1 MQTIQLCNLTIGYG
15 SHAVVS
21 DINASL
27 NSGRLTCLLGR
38 NGVGKSTLLRTLAG
52 FIPPIAGEI
61 YIQGTPLERLSH
73 HELAE
78 KISVVLTE
86 RMDVRNLT
94 ATELVGLGRT
104 PYTGFW
110 GVLSDEDRKIVSKA
124 MRQVGIEPL
133 AERNVSSL
141 SDGERQKVMMAKA
154 LAQQTPIIILDE
166 PTAFL
171 DFQSKVDVLRLL
183 ARLAH
188 ELDKTVFLSI
198 HDIELALQ
206 IADAIWLLD
215 NQRKLHAGTT
225 TELIEDGTLRH
236 FIESDHIHFDADE
249 RVVTLQKY

>member
-1 MQTIQLCNLTIGYG
+1 MQTIQLYNLSIGYG
-15 SHAVVS
+15 KHAVVS
-21 DINASL
+21 DINATL

-73 HELAE
+73 QELAE

-86 RMDVRNLT
+86 RMGIRNLT

-110 GVLSDEDRKIVSKA
+110 GVLSDEDHKIVSNA
-124 MRQVGIEPL
+124 MQLVGIEQL
-133 AERNVSSL
+133 AERNISSL
-141 SDGERQKVMMAKA
+141 SDGERQKAMIAKA

-171 DFQSKVDVLRLL
+171 DFQSKVDTLRLL
-183 ARLAH
+183 AQLAH

-206 IADAIWLLD
+206 ITDEIWLLD
-215 NQRKLHAGTT
+215 NQQKLHTGTT
-225 TELIEDGTLRH
+225 KQLIEDGTLNH
-236 FIESDHIHFDADE
+236 FIENEHIRFDADD
-249 RVVTLQKY
+249 RVVRLQK

>member
-1 MQTIQLCNLTIGYG
+1 MQTIQLYNLSIGYG
-15 SHAVVS
+15 KHTVVS
-21 DINASL
+21 GINATL

-73 HELAE
+73 QELAE

-86 RMDVRNLT
+86 RMDIRNLT

-110 GVLSDEDRKIVSKA
+110 GVLSAKDHKIVSNA
-124 MRQVGIEPL
+124 MQLVGIEQL
-133 AERNVSSL
+133 AERNISSL
-141 SDGERQKVMMAKA
+141 SDGERQKAMIAKA

-171 DFQSKVDVLRLL
+171 DFQSKVDTLRLL
-183 ARLAH
+183 SQLAH

-206 IADAIWLLD
+206 ITDEIWLLD
-215 NQRKLHAGTT
+215 DQRKLHTGTT
-225 TELIEDGTLRH
+225 NQLIEDGTLHH
-236 FIESDHIHFDADE
+236 FIESEHICFDADD
-249 RVVTLQKY
+249 RVVRLQK

>member
-1 MQTIQLCNLTIGYG
+1 MQTIQLYNLSIGYG
-15 SHAVVS
+15 KHAVVS
-21 DINASL
+21 DINATL

-52 FIPPIAGEI
+52 FTPPIAGEI

-86 RMDVRNLT
+86 RMDIRNLT
-94 ATELVGLGRT
+94 AIELVGLGRT

-110 GVLSDEDRKIVSKA
+110 GVLSDEDHKIVSNA
-124 MRQVGIEPL
+124 MQLVGIEQL
-133 AERNVSSL
+133 AERNISSL

-171 DFQSKVDVLRLL
+171 DFQSKVDTLRLL
-183 ARLAH
+183 AQLAH
-188 ELDKTVFLSI
+188 ELDKTVFLST
-198 HDIELALQ
+198 HDIEQALQ
-206 IADAIWLLD
+206 ITDAIWLLD
-215 NQRKLHAGTT
+215 DQRKLHTGTT
-225 TELIEDGTLRH
+225 TQLIENGTLHH
-236 FIESDHIHFDADE
+236 FIESEHIRFDADD
-249 RVVTLQKY
+249 RVVRLQK

>member
-1 MQTIQLCNLTIGYG
+1 MQTIQLYILSIGYG
-15 SHAVVS
+15 KHTVVS
-21 DINASL
+21 DINATL

-61 YIQGTPLERLSH
+61 YIQGTPLERLSYL
-73 HELAE
+73 ELAE

-86 RMDVRNLT
+86 RMDIRNLT
-94 ATELVGLGRT
+94 TTELVGLGRT

-110 GVLSDEDRKIVSKA
+110 GVLSDEDRKIVSNA
-124 MRQVGIEPL
+124 MQLVGIEQL

-171 DFQSKVDVLRLL
+171 DFQSKVDTLRLL
-183 ARLAH
+183 AQLAH

-206 IADAIWLLD
+206 ITDEIWLLD
-215 NQRKLHAGTT
+215 NQQKLHTGTT
-225 TELIEDGTLRH
+225 KQLIEDGTLH
-236 FIESDHIHFDADE
+236 NFIENEHIRFDADD
-249 RVVTLQKY
+249 RVVRLQK

>member
-1 MQTIQLCNLTIGYG
+1 MQTIQLYNLSIGYG
-15 SHAVVS
+15 KHTVVS
-21 DINASL
+21 DINATL

-52 FIPPIAGEI
+52 FIPPIAGKI

-73 HELAE
+73 QELAE

-86 RMDVRNLT
+86 RMDIRNLT

-110 GVLSDEDRKIVSKA
+110 GVLSDEDHKIVSKS
-124 MRQVGIEPL
+124 MQLVGIEQL
-133 AERNVSSL
+133 AERNISSL
-141 SDGERQKVMMAKA
+141 SDGERQKVMIAKA

-171 DFQSKVDVLRLL
+171 DFQSKVDTLRLL
-183 ARLAH
+183 AQLAH

-206 IADAIWLLD
+206 ITDAIWLLD
-215 NQRKLHAGTT
+215 DQQKLHTGTT
-225 TELIEDGTLRH
+225 TQLIENGTLRH
-236 FIESDHIHFDADE
+236 FIESEHIRFDADD
-249 RVVTLQKY
+249 RVVRLQK

>member
-1 MQTIQLCNLTIGYG
+1 MQTIQLYNLSIGYG
-15 SHAVVS
+15 KHAVVS
-21 DINASL
+21 DINSTL

-52 FIPPIAGEI
+52 FIPPIAGKI

-73 HELAE
+73 QELAE

-86 RMDVRNLT
+86 RMDIRNLT

-110 GVLSDEDRKIVSKA
+110 GVLSDEDHKIVSNA
-124 MRQVGIEPL
+124 MQLVGIEQL
-133 AERNVSSL
+133 AERNISSL
-141 SDGERQKVMMAKA
+141 SDGERQKVMIAKA

-171 DFQSKVDVLRLL
+171 DFQSKVDTLRLL
-183 ARLAH
+183 AQLAH

-206 IADAIWLLD
+206 ITDEIWLLD
-215 NQRKLHAGTT
+215 DQRKLHTGTT
-225 TELIEDGTLRH
+225 KQLIEDGTLRH
-236 FIESDHIHFDADE
+236 FIESEHIRFDADD
-249 RVVTLQKY
+249 RVVRLQK

>member
-1 MQTIQLCNLTIGYG
+1 MQTIQLYILSIGYG
-15 SHAVVS
+15 KHTVVS
-21 DINASL
+21 DINATL

-61 YIQGTPLERLSH
+61 YIQGTPLERLSY

-86 RMDVRNLT
+86 RMDIRNLT
-94 ATELVGLGRT
+94 TTELVGLGRT

-110 GVLSDEDRKIVSKA
+110 GVLSDEDRKIVSNA
-124 MRQVGIEPL
+124 MQLVGIEQL

-171 DFQSKVDVLRLL
+171 DFQSKVDTLRLL
-183 ARLAH
+183 AQLAH

-206 IADAIWLLD
+206 ITDEIWLLD
-215 NQRKLHAGTT
+215 NQQKLHTGTT
-225 TELIEDGTLRH
+225 KQLIEDGTLH
-236 FIESDHIHFDADE
+236 NFIENEHIRFDADD
-249 RVVTLQKY
+249 RVVRLQK

>member
-1 MQTIQLCNLTIGYG
+1 MQTIQLYNLSIGYG
-15 SHAVVS
+15 NHAVVS
-21 DINASL
+21 DINAIL

-52 FIPPIAGEI
+52 FIPPLAGKI

-73 HELAE
+73 QELAE

-86 RMDVRNLT
+86 RMDIRNLT
-94 ATELVGLGRT
+94 ATELVNLGRT

-110 GVLSDEDRKIVSKA
+110 GVLSDEDYKIVSNA
-124 MRQVGIEPL
+124 MQLVGIEQL
-133 AERNVSSL
+133 AERNISSL

-171 DFQSKVDVLRLL
+171 DFQSKVDTLRLL
-183 ARLAH
+183 AQLAH

-206 IADAIWLLD
+206 ITDEIWLLD
-215 NQRKLHAGTT
+215 DQRKLHTGTT
-225 TELIEDGTLRH
+225 EQLIEDGTLRH
-236 FIESDHIHFDADE
+236 FIESEHIRFDADD
-249 RVVTLQKY
+249 RVVRLQK

>member
-1 MQTIQLCNLTIGYG
+1 MQTIQLYILSIGYG
-15 SHAVVS
+15 KHTVVS
-21 DINASL
+21 DINATL

-61 YIQGTPLERLSH
+61 YIQGTPLERLSY

-86 RMDVRNLT
+86 RMDIRNLT
-94 ATELVGLGRT
+94 TTELVGLGRT

-110 GVLSDEDRKIVSKA
+110 GVLSDEDRKIVSNA
-124 MRQVGIEPL
+124 MQLVGIEQL

-171 DFQSKVDVLRLL
+171 DFQSKVDTLRLL
-183 ARLAH
+183 AQLAH

-206 IADAIWLLD
+206 ITDEIWLLD
-215 NQRKLHAGTT
+215 NQQKLHTGTT
-225 TELIEDGTLRH
+225 KQLIEDGTLH
-236 FIESDHIHFDADE
+236 NFIENEHIRFDADD
-249 RVVTLQKY
+249 RVVRLQT

>member
-1 MQTIQLCNLTIGYG
+1 MQTIQLYNLSIGYG
-15 SHAVVS
+15 NHAVVS
-21 DINASL
+21 DINAIL

-52 FIPPIAGEI
+52 FIPPLAGKI

-73 HELAE
+73 QELAE

-86 RMDVRNLT
+86 RMDIRNLT
-94 ATELVGLGRT
+94 ATELVNLGRT

-110 GVLSDEDRKIVSKA
+110 GVLSDEDHKIVSNA
-124 MRQVGIEPL
+124 MQLVGIEQL
-133 AERNVSSL
+133 AERNISSL

-171 DFQSKVDVLRLL
+171 DFQSKVDTLRLL
-183 ARLAH
+183 AQLAH

-206 IADAIWLLD
+206 ITDEIWLLD
-215 NQRKLHAGTT
+215 DQRKLHTGTT
-225 TELIEDGTLRH
+225 EQLIEDGTLRH
-236 FIESDHIHFDADE
+236 FIESEHIRFDADD
-249 RVVTLQKY
+249 RVVRLQK

>member
-1 MQTIQLCNLTIGYG
+1 MQTIQLYNLSIGYG
-15 SHAVVS
+15 KHTVVS
-21 DINASL
+21 DINATL

-73 HELAE
+73 QELAE

-86 RMDVRNLT
+86 RMNIRNLT
-94 ATELVGLGRT
+94 TTELVGLGRT

-110 GVLSDEDRKIVSKA
+110 GVLSDEDRKIISNA
-124 MRQVGIEPL
+124 MQLVGIEQL
-133 AERNVSSL
+133 AERNISSL
-141 SDGERQKVMMAKA
+141 SDGERQKVMIAKA

-171 DFQSKVDVLRLL
+171 DFQSKVDTLRLL
-183 ARLAH
+183 AQLAH

-206 IADAIWLLD
+206 II
-215 NQRKLHAGTT
+215 
-225 TELIEDGTLRH
+225 
-236 FIESDHIHFDADE
+236 DE
-249 RVVTLQKY
+249 I

>member
-1 MQTIQLCNLTIGYG
+1 MQTIQLYNLSIGYG
-15 SHAVVS
+15 KHAVVS
-21 DINASL
+21 DINATL

-73 HELAE
+73 QELAE

-86 RMDVRNLT
+86 RMDIRNLT

-110 GVLSDEDRKIVSKA
+110 GVLSTEDHKIVSNA
-124 MRQVGIEPL
+124 MQLVGIEQL
-133 AERNVSSL
+133 AERNISSL
-141 SDGERQKVMMAKA
+141 SDGERQKVMIAKA

-171 DFQSKVDVLRLL
+171 DFQSKVDTLRLL
-183 ARLAH
+183 AQLAH

-206 IADAIWLLD
+206 ITDEIWLLD
-215 NQRKLHAGTT
+215 DQRKLHTETT
-225 TELIEDGTLRH
+225 KQLIEDGTLRH
-236 FIESDHIHFDADE
+236 FIESEHIRFDADD
-249 RVVTLQKY
+249 RVVRLQK

>member
-1 MQTIQLCNLTIGYG
+1 M
-15 SHAVVS
+15 
-21 DINASL
+21 
-27 NSGRLTCLLGR
+27 
-38 NGVGKSTLLRTLAG
+38 
-52 FIPPIAGEI
+52 
-61 YIQGTPLERLSH
+61 
-73 HELAE
+73 
-78 KISVVLTE
+78 
-86 RMDVRNLT
+86 
-94 ATELVGLGRT
+94 
-104 PYTGFW
+104 
-110 GVLSDEDRKIVSKA
+110 
-124 MRQVGIEPL
+124 

-183 ARLAH
+183 AQLAH

-206 IADAIWLLD
+206 ITDELWLLD
-215 NQRKLHAGTT
+215 DQRKLHAGTT

-236 FIESDHIHFDADE
+236 FIESDHIYFDADE

>member
-1 MQTIQLCNLTIGYG
+1 MG
-15 SHAVVS
+15 
-21 DINASL
+21 
-27 NSGRLTCLLGR
+27 
-38 NGVGKSTLLRTLAG
+38 
-52 FIPPIAGEI
+52 
-61 YIQGTPLERLSH
+61 RLSH

-110 GVLSDEDRKIVSKA
+110 GVLSDEDHKIVSKS
-124 MRQVGIEPL
+124 MQLVGIEQL
-133 AERNVSSL
+133 AGRNISSL
-141 SDGERQKVMMAKA
+141 SDGERQKVMIAKA

-183 ARLAH
+183 AQLAH

-206 IADAIWLLD
+206 ITDELWLLD
-215 NQRKLHAGTT
+215 DQRKLHAGTT

-236 FIESDHIHFDADE
+236 FIESDHIYFDADE
-249 RVVTLQKY
+249 RVVKLQKQ

>member
-1 MQTIQLCNLTIGYG
+1 MQTIQLYNLSIGYG
-15 SHAVVS
+15 KHAVVS
-21 DINASL
+21 DINATL

-73 HELAE
+73 QELAE

-86 RMDVRNLT
+86 RMDIRNLT

-110 GVLSDEDRKIVSKA
+110 GVLSDEDHKIVSNA
-124 MRQVGIEPL
+124 MQLVGIEQL
-133 AERNVSSL
+133 AERNISSL
-141 SDGERQKVMMAKA
+141 SDGERQKAMIAKA

-171 DFQSKVDVLRLL
+171 DFQSKVDTLRLL
-183 ARLAH
+183 AQLAH

-206 IADAIWLLD
+206 ITDEIWLLD
-215 NQRKLHAGTT
+215 NQQKLHTGTT
-225 TELIEDGTLRH
+225 KQLIEDGTLNH
-236 FIESDHIHFDADE
+236 FIENEHIRFDADD
-249 RVVTLQKY
+249 RVVRLQK